1 MGKDRMLGKGA
12 TRTLKG
18 FHVAFVTSSAGGTVS
33 MLALLLVKF
42 FTNLYGND
50 FPIDLSIFKIFNTVI
65 LYAYFGII
73 VTSVLY
79 SLFTPVKF
87 FRLNWVTVKWT
98 LLVIIFLLAWVRLGP
113 AISGMTSLS
122 DAGFH
127 VTVSQEEYALHMK
140 NALVFA
146 SIQTALLIL
155 IVFISTIK
163 PWGERRERIEIK
175 RKIMVSI
182 VGGIALVI
190 LFFAVSSTVRHHRY
204 RTMPI
209 EDTDLSSLQDGNYHG
224 EAFVGNYLY
233 KVEATVREGQIT
245 DIKAIDNRESPY
257 AFYAEGVFKK
267 IVRDRNANTDAVTG
281 ATTTSKALMKA
292 VENALQAD
300 NRVR

>member
-1 MGKDRMLGKGA
+1 MQDGKGRVLGKGA

-65 LYAYFGII
+65 IYVYFGII

-87 FRLNWVTVKWT
+87 FRLNWVIVKWT
-98 LLVIIFLLAWVRLGP
+98 LLVIIFLFAWVRLGP

-163 PWGERRERIEIK
+163 PWG
-175 RKIMVSI
+175 
-182 VGGIALVI
+182 G
-190 LFFAVSSTVRHHRY
+190 
-204 RTMPI
+204 
-209 EDTDLSSLQDGNYHG
+209 
-224 EAFVGNYLY
+224 
-233 KVEATVREGQIT
+233 
-245 DIKAIDNRESPY
+245 
-257 AFYAEGVFKK
+257 AEGTDRDQKKDHGKHCGGNRTRYFVFRRL
-267 IVRDRNANTDAVTG
+267 VNRSTPHLPHHADREYRPFLTAGRELPWRGFCGELSV
-281 ATTTSKALMKA
+281 
-292 VENALQAD
+292 
-300 NRVR
+300 